1 MHRFEGVLKFLI
13 ILSNISFYIKW
24 SGHLAASAHTVLMP
38 LACKDSHELG
48 TVSYSYAHYTS
59 SVWKFIFRLGSKRV
73 GRQSDSS
80 ECHLSGR
87 NRVLPI
93 TGLN

>member
-24 SGHLAASAHTVLMP
+24 SGHLAASAHAVLMP

-48 TVSYSYAHYTS
+48 TV
-59 SVWKFIFRLGSKRV
+59 
-73 GRQSDSS
+73 
-80 ECHLSGR
+80 
-87 NRVLPI
+87 
-93 TGLN
+93 